1 MARASLSSE
10 CPDSY
15 KSGREHSIGVGEI
28 AEKIFWLQA
37 SMKGYELFTPHN
49 SSVIDAI
56 ITKLGRK
63 PVRIQIK
70 VSTMNDKGVLIARP
84 RRTYN
89 KLYKKNY
96 FDVYAFYVRE
106 FERFYFVKSDEVNS
120 SYFQFKA
127 DRNILNNW
135 QVIEMLNEHF
145 DD

>member
-10 CPDSY
+10 CPESY
-15 KSGREHSIGVGEI
+15 KSARVHSIGVGEI

-37 SMKGYELFTPHN
+37 SMKGYEVFTPHN
-49 SSVIDAI
+49 SSVVDVIV
-56 ITKLGRK
+56 TKLGRK

-70 VSTMNDKGVLIARP
+70 VSTMNNRGVLIVRP
-84 RRTYN
+84 RRFSGE
-89 KLYKKNY
+89 LYKKNY
-96 FDVYAFYVRE
+96 FDAYAFYVRE

-135 QVIEMLNEHF
+135 EVIEMLNEHF